1 MAEERNL
8 GIARAPQRSGE
19 EESIEQLQ
27 KRMELA
33 RDSISH
39 TVTEIKETVANQVQ
53 AVKDTLD
60 WREQFKKRP
69 LVWSAGA
76 MGVGFVAGYS
86 IAGAFKHDESD
97 YQRYG
102 GAYSGRMP
110 QSGAQRQQASPAYSS
125 AALSAESQRDE
136 GPGLVDKVKNST
148 AYETVSRE
156 VSSLGGE
163 FVKELASTAHLVIL
177 PFVLS
182 KVKEWVGLDRME
194 AANAHRGTS
203 ANQPGKSQSTPRTDW
218 SEPTPSTKPESTI
231 GHS

>member
-19 EESIEQLQ
+19 EESIEELQ

-69 LVWSAGA
+69 LAWSAGA
-76 MGVGFVAGYS
+76 LGVGFVAGYS
-86 IAGAFKHDESD
+86 LAGAFKHNDVD
-97 YQRYG
+97 YQRYSS
-102 GAYSGRMP
+102 YSGRVP
-110 QSGAQRQQASPAYSS
+110 LTGAQHQQASAAYSS
-125 AALSAESQRDE
+125 PAPYADQLHERRGFVAKVRD
-136 GPGLVDKVKNST
+136 SS
-148 AYETVSRE
+148 AYETVSKE
-156 VSSLGGE
+156 VSSLGDK
-163 FVKELASTAHLVIL
+163 FVKELASTAQLVIL

-182 KVKEWVGLDRME
+182 KVKEWVGLDRLE
-194 AANAHRGTS
+194 AENAKRTSGASRPGTS
-203 ANQPGKSQSTPRTDW
+203 QSKPRTDW
-218 SEPTPSTKPESTI
+218 SEPSTKPESTM